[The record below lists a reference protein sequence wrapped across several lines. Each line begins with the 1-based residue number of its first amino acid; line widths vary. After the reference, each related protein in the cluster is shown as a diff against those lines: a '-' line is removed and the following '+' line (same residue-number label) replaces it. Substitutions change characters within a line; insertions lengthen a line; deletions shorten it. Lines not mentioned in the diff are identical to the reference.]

1 MDEGTDGHEGNGV
14 ILGPGVETLTIT
26 GARPGAH
33 LEVLA
38 AGGRKVVTVVA
49 DDAGNAHVSFVPA
62 SPTVIATLDDLVAAV
77 GAGDV
82 LAPGDYVVRDLSES
96 PPSVHGPV
104 RVLAV
109 DDHPDPATYDQD
121 LPGGFGY
128 LRTRDGTL
136 LSAMVRFPDEGM
148 YGPPPWPTV
157 VEYSGYGPSNP
168 DLMSPGQL
176 LANLLGFATI
186 GVNMRGTGCSG
197 GVFDV
202 FSPAQAADGYDVIE
216 TVARQPWV
224 RHGRPGMVGLSYPGI
239 SQLFV
244 AATAP
249 PSLAAITPLSVID
262 DLWRQQWPGGT
273 YNSGFTRAWL
283 AQRDAETKIGGMAWD
298 QARIDAG
305 DEVAAANQSIRSLTL
320 DFERFGRAAEDF
332 RPALGARRAADLVHR
347 IEVPVFLSGSWQDEQ
362 TGSRFALML
371 ERFQA
376 APHVVFT
383 LFNGH
388 HPDGFSPMMAT
399 RWFEF
404 LSFHVSREVPVVP
417 DLVRAVAPA
426 AFAEHFGYT
435 AQLEGDRFAHL
446 VDDYPTALA
455 RYTAEPP
462 VRVLFESGTVADVAG
477 APGHRYEVQ
486 LATFPPPDAVA
497 RRWYLGSG
505 ARLLDA
511 SPDTDGA
518 DRYLDDVGAGASSYA
533 LTERFDD
540 FLLPS
545 VPIEWT
551 RFADECTA
559 AYETD
564 PLTEPLTVMGQGH
577 VDLWLCPGTPDTSV
591 QATLTEVRPD
601 GHELRVQSGWHRPVH
616 REEDPERSDH
626 LRVDYTFAR
635 EHRAAL
641 VPGEWLRFR
650 IPFMPVAHVFRP
662 GSRVRL
668 ALSTPGRDQPF
679 WCFDNPVEAGA
690 AHLVGRGGIHPSAL
704 VLPAWSGLEHPE
716 ELPPADAVRGQP
728 ARRALTLR
736 NVEVDPPTG

>member
-1 MDEGTDGHEGNGV
+1 MDEGTGADGDTD
-14 ILGPGVETLTIT
+14 LTLQPGVETLTIT

-33 LEVLA
+33 LEVLTA
-38 AGGRKVVTVVA
+38 AGQPVVTVVA
-49 DDAGNAHVSFVPA
+49 DPAGNAHVSFVPA
-62 SPTVIATLDDLVAAV
+62 TPTVVATLDDLVAAV
-77 GAGDV
+77 GNGDV
-82 LAPGDYVVRDLSES
+82 LAPGDYVVRDHTAS
-96 PPSVHGPV
+96 PPRAHGPV

-109 DDHPDPATYDQD
+109 DDHPDPATYEQD
-121 LPGGFGY
+121 LAEGFGY

-136 LSAMVRFPDEGM
+136 LSAMVRFPDEGL
-148 YGPPPWPTV
+148 YGSAPWPTV

-168 DLMSPGQL
+168 AMMSPGSL
-176 LANLLGFATI
+176 LANLLGFATV

-216 TVARQPWV
+216 TVARQSWV

-283 AQRDAETKIGGMAWD
+283 AQRDAETKVGGMAWD

-320 DFERFGRAAEDF
+320 DFERFGRAARDF
-332 RPALGARRAADLVHR
+332 RPALGARRAADLVPR

-376 APHVVFT
+376 SPHVVFT

-404 LSFHVSREVPVVP
+404 LSFHVARQVPVVP

-435 AQLEGDRFAHL
+435 AELEADRFAHL

-455 RYTAEPP
+455 RYRAEPP
-462 VRVLFESGTVADVAG
+462 VRVLFESGTVADVPG

-497 RRWYLGSG
+497 RRWWLAPG
-505 ARLLDA
+505 ATLADIA
-511 SPDTDGA
+511 PDVEGA
-518 DRYLDDVGAGASSYA
+518 DRYLDDLEAGASCYA

-540 FLLPS
+540 FLQPS

-559 AYETD
+559 SYETA
-564 PLTEPLTVMGQGH
+564 PLGEALTVMGQGH
-577 VDLWLCPGTPDTSV
+577 VDLWLCPGTADTSV

-626 LRVDYTFAR
+626 LRVDYTFAP
-635 EHRAAL
+635 EHRDDL
-641 VPGEWLRFR
+641 VPGEWVRFR
-650 IPFMPVAHVFRP
+650 IPFMPVAHVFRA

-668 ALSTPGRDQPF
+668 SLSTPGRDQPF

-690 AHLVGRGGIHPSAL
+690 SHLVGRGGAHASAL
-704 VLPAWSGLEHPE
+704 VLPAWSGVDHPE
-716 ELPPADAVRGQP
+716 DLPPANAVRGQP
-728 ARRALTLR
+728 ARTALSLR
-736 NVEVDPPTG
+736 NVDAWTN